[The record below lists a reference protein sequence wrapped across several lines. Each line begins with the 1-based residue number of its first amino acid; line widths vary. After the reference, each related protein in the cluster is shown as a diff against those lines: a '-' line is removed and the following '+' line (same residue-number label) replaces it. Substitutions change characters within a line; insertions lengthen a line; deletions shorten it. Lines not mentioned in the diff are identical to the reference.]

1 MPAPKRPP
9 GPDLI
14 GQLLA
19 DPTRFELFQAVRL
32 LLRWLEQSGIADP
45 PARLRFH
52 SRMASSF
59 PPSELAA
66 LWART
71 RDNREVRTGEQLLD
85 LLENDP
91 AQVIHL
97 TPASFSLLG
106 NSSALPA
113 HYTQTIADAERQHH
127 DAGPR
132 AFLDLLGTR
141 ATMQFYQAWAA
152 HRIDSQPP
160 GRDQFLALQ
169 LALAGAPPAG
179 TGLPP
184 QTLARH
190 AALFRQRPVTAA
202 AITAVITDYFDVPVT
217 FQPFVG
223 GWYLREDRLHLGAE
237 HCTLGQGA
245 MLGERCHRA
254 DLAAEIKIGPLR
266 RARYEQFLPGAKG
279 AQELTDIL
287 AMFGVVNVRYRV
299 RLVLHAA
306 EIEPCQ
312 LSASVG
318 LGHGVFLHGRSGDS
332 DDFCYD
338 IVHPGTVRTAS

>member
-1 MPAPKRPP
+1 VELDAGAHARQVSQQPWVIEVVA
-9 GPDLI
+9 
-14 GQLLA
+14 LA
-19 DPTRFELFQAVRL
+19 RLDGGMRGAVRDGAL
-32 LLRWLEQSGIADP
+32 QRV
-45 PARLRFH
+45 
-52 SRMASSF
+52 
-59 PPSELAA
+59 ELAQ
-66 LWART
+66 R
-71 RDNREVRTGEQLLD
+71 
-85 LLENDP
+85 
-91 AQVIHL
+91 
-97 TPASFSLLG
+97 
-106 NSSALPA
+106 
-113 HYTQTIADAERQHH
+113 
-127 DAGPR
+127 
-132 AFLDLLGTR
+132 
-141 ATMQFYQAWAA
+141 
-152 HRIDSQPP
+152 
-160 GRDQFLALQ
+160 RDQFLALQ

-184 QTLARH
+184 QALARH
-190 AALFRQRPVTAA
+190 SALFRQRPVTAA
-202 AITAVITDYFDVPVT
+202 AITAVITDYFGVPVT

-312 LSASVG
+312 LSASAG

-332 DDFCYD
+332 DDFCHD